1 MTFVVIMLAGLANY
15 FIGYYVAERRGRL
28 AIGKIVG
35 KDVKKITDLSFDNFK
50 AITESDY
57 KEEDYDPDFTI
68 EHYPETGRYYPKYK
82 KNYLRK
88 EYSTG
93 IVDIRDNMNF
103 ANYGSSEEQA
113 LHLIELFKEQKLK
126 KNVTT
131 IKVKK

>member
-1 MTFVVIMLAGLANY
+1 MVLLLCIFTYM
-15 FIGYYVAERRGRL
+15 GYRL
-28 AIGKIVG
+28 GIEDSKEKIGKIVRRS
-35 KDVKKITDLSFDNFK
+35 VKKITDLSFDNFK

-88 EYSTG
+88 EYTTG
-93 IVDIRDNMNF
+93 IVDIRDNMNY
-103 ANYGSSEEQA
+103 ANHGSSEEHA
-113 LHLIELFKEQKLK
+113 LKLIELFKEQKLK